1 MSELSEPEAPRGPSG
16 AGAPRDA
23 GAVVEEV
30 LAGLR
35 RRWERAELLTPA
47 EAVAA
52 GALAPERVTPGPADR
67 LPGGARVVRVER
79 TDPEAGPLSAAV
91 PLTPARLAGSDPAT
105 LADAL
110 HAELTERWAAA
121 RRRRLDELGPDARA

>member
-1 MSELSEPEAPRGPSG
+1 MSELSEPEAPRGGSG

-79 TDPEAGPLSAAV
+79 TDPVAGPIFAAG
-91 PLTPARLAGSDPAT
+91 A
-105 LADAL
+105 ADAGP
-110 HAELTERWAAA
+110 AGRQRPGDAGGRAP
-121 RRRRLDELGPDARA
+121 RRADRAVGGRAPPWPGGGGPRP